1 MRAKPTIR
9 RKSRKVVLT
18 ERDMILFDA
27 LLKFGFMTRDQ
38 IQSYFD
44 WACVSDINR
53 RLRKL
58 YDAEYVDRRFLPR
71 TFGSTPAVYSLGSE
85 GASVLVREQG
95 CEEQELNRRR
105 HRSRK
110 LSDNRLPH
118 ELLITEFACLLRAA
132 TARYPSC
139 GLIDWRYDDLV
150 AEKCNAVESV
160 ADRQLKPDAFGSY
173 HIGRS
178 MYNFFL
184 EADLGTESLPRIQ
197 KKVELY
203 RAFKSSGH
211 FQANFGKNAFR
222 LLIVTNSRKRSINI
236 SKLLTGSPDL
246 KIFVGA
252 VEELRI
258 DPLFGSVWRVPT
270 SSSTSPQHIVVGSN
284 KVRII

>member
-118 ELLITEFACLLRAA
+118 ELLI
-132 TARYPSC
+132 
-139 GLIDWRYDDLV
+139 
-150 AEKCNAVESV
+150 
-160 ADRQLKPDAFGSY
+160 
-173 HIGRS
+173 
-178 MYNFFL
+178 
-184 EADLGTESLPRIQ
+184 
-197 KKVELY
+197 
-203 RAFKSSGH
+203 
-211 FQANFGKNAFR
+211 
-222 LLIVTNSRKRSINI
+222 
-236 SKLLTGSPDL
+236 
-246 KIFVGA
+246 
-252 VEELRI
+252 
-258 DPLFGSVWRVPT
+258 
-270 SSSTSPQHIVVGSN
+270 
-284 KVRII
+284 